1 VTRALK
7 LKFPGGGPVTAVVL
21 WQKQMLIDTL
31 IGVHIVNIYVATW
44 ERETFN
50 NADFVYELSD
60 GRHVRIPDFYLSVT
74 HIETCTLEARHH
86 PVSNEWRRQYHPNLF
101 GHSIVDVLI
110 QRDPEIRAADSS
122 AIKLDSGY
130 YLMQESGAAQGI
142 LPDVFLVEAV
152 DPLEMQSVF
161 ETAEWLATKA
171 SRARKATEQSGEPE
185 PPITRDFKP

>member
-1 VTRALK
+1 
-7 LKFPGGGPVTAVVL
+7 
-21 WQKQMLIDTL
+21 MLIDTL
-31 IGVHIVNIYVATW
+31 IGVRIVNIYVAAW

-86 PVSNEWRRQYHPNLF
+86 PVSNEWRRQYDPNLF

-110 QRDPEIRAADSS
+110 QRDPERRAADNA

-130 YLMQESGAAQGI
+130 YLMQESGAPQGI

-171 SRARKATEQSGEPE
+171 SRALKVTE
-185 PPITRDFKP
+185 